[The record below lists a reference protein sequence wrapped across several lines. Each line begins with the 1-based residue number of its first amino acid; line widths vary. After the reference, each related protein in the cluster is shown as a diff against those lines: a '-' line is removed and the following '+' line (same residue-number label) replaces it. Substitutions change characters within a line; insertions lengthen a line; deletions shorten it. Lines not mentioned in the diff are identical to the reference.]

1 MVCSKAPFPIGLAQ
15 GAHGSLCDAVGP
27 LPFLRCRRPPLER
40 RARPARPSSGALQV
54 RRAEGISD
62 LESVH
67 LSFPGLWEDDTPREL
82 PGIPQV
88 RHQKYS
94 RTRIRGR
101 PRGLLCR
108 CATASPKQTIKITH
122 DPTDNPNRDPK
133 RAQVS
138 SMLFGAGVSGSGEL
152 SAFAQSLVIALQC
165 VLIAFFK
172 SAPVGVG
179 WNFQLRS

>member
-1 MVCSKAPFPIGLAQ
+1 MQCMASRCFPVIEPRTLC
-15 GAHGSLCDAVGP
+15 GARYFTFSYFVWGI
-27 LPFLRCRRPPLER
+27 FLLLDIP
-40 RARPARPSSGALQV
+40 LQV

-67 LSFPGLWEDDTPREL
+67 LFSPGLWEDDTPREL